1 MNRMLILAVA
11 ALTATGCAQFR
22 ELTHRDE
29 NPYEKPPFY
38 AKYLNTGSALD
49 AEMQRVLDELR
60 ANPDSAELH
69 NDLGAMLVEKGFPKD
84 AAREFE
90 RAVDAD
96 GRYFPAWYNLGLV
109 RAANGDE
116 LGARRALIKTV
127 SLKPGHSAALF
138 QLGLIE
144 EKRFHTDRAVELYA
158 KAYSINPK
166 LLDVAINPRI
176 LDSNLTDLALLRMYK
191 PEHTK
196 ESMQFQD
203 APVFAGVTM
212 VPPPSTGGPASLPR
226 TDAPSPQPAPRSIV
240 TPSAPPTDPGAQ
252 TQPQTNNNGAQANRR
267 RRPRNQALEQPQTP
281 VQPEAP
287 PQNPPV

>member
-11 ALTATGCAQFR
+11 ALTATSCAQMR

-29 NPYEKPPFY
+29 NPYAKPFY

-60 ANPDSAELH
+60 ANPSSAELH

-96 GRYFPAWYNLGLV
+96 GKYYPAWYNLGLV

-116 LGARRALIKTV
+116 LGARRALQRTV

-144 EKRFHTDRAVELYA
+144 EKRFHSDRAIELYA

-166 LLDVAINPRI
+166 LLDVAVNPRV
-176 LDSNLTDLALLRMYK
+176 LDSSLTDLALIRMYK
-191 PEHTK
+191 AEHTK
-196 ESMQFQD
+196 ESLQFQD
-203 APVFAGVTM
+203 APVFAGVTI
-212 VPPPSTGGPASLPR
+212 VPPAPNGTSAPR
-226 TDAPSPQPAPRSIV
+226 MNDAPSPQPAPRTIV

-252 TQPQTNNNGAQANRR
+252 TQPQSNTAQPNRR
-267 RRPRNQALEQPQTP
+267 RRPRNQALEPQPAPAPENATP
-281 VQPEAP
+281 P
-287 PQNPPV
+287 PSNPPL